1 MRTYELT
8 VLVKA
13 GAVSADE
20 EGTLA
25 AVRGLYET
33 EGAEFIEF
41 EKWEERKLAYPIQGE
56 TSALYMIGYFTAPSE
71 SLDKIERRVNLAD
84 NVLRHLI
91 VVREEAGYQ
100 KIREQRAK
108 ALELAA
114 AATEADD
121 DGSED

>member
-56 TSALYMIGYFTAPSE
+56 TSALYMIGYFTVPSE
-71 SLDKIERRVNLAD
+71 SLDKIERRVSLAD
-84 NVLRHLI
+84 NVLRQLI

-108 ALELAA
+108 AVELAA
-114 AATEADD
+114 AAAEADD
-121 DGSED
+121 VGSED